1 MDSALPDSVLSPFKE
16 TVISLSSV
24 KVDLNVS
31 LNPKACCILS
41 IRVV

>member
-1 MDSALPDSVLSPFKE
+1 VDSALPDSVLSPFKE
-16 TVISLSSV
+16 TVMSISSV

-31 LNPKACCILS
+31 LDHKACCVSS